1 MLKAGGT
8 RGLLTTC
15 AIMLQV
21 VCKEGITGFRGY
33 WEVEYSGWVVVGV
46 VYEGAARRNGQGPC
60 GLGENEGSWGLGWA
74 GSCYHSW
81 HDGQNQEINH
91 PKTPLLGIYLDQPAG
106 LLNFYAVEEL
116 EGKQKEVHLL
126 KQIKASF
133 KQKMMPG
140 FWVGTQ
146 SYCLILSQEENQ
158 PVN

>member
-1 MLKAGGT
+1 
-8 RGLLTTC
+8 
-15 AIMLQV
+15 MLQV

-74 GSCYHSW
+74 GSCYQSW
-81 HDGQNQEINH
+81 HDGQNQEIIH

-106 LLNFYAVEEL
+106 LLNYYAVEEL